1 MLNTIKRH
9 SFKLLCLFFILMIA
23 AGSVFTVS
31 LVKTHARVDG
41 YLEGDEI
48 NDAAKDYSES
58 HKDDDD
64 SGSLDFAHVAVAA
77 AQFFNY
83 RVVKSMD
90 ENKSSYSE
98 MFQGTN
104 NTYIGSPGDAGSYL
118 AYSPENDENK
128 YNFLISAFTKASASY
143 SYNMT
148 YSFGETQSDFYGYTA
163 YGSLLSSL
171 GLDKYGKEGSTEFGR
186 IIGGSMLVLWYM
198 AASSVPRVFAWIID
212 VLNTLNPFG
221 LLINTDM
228 KGTGTVSLTN
238 SAVSSSATASSG
250 TFAAL
255 RDWYTRLINWMTKF
269 SWQIMIPLCIALLIA
284 GFLLFKNMGSTK
296 NRAKKLLIRIV
307 FLAIGIPLLG
317 TMYTTVLTD
326 MKTVV
331 EAPATAPDVAVASTV
346 VDFGAW
352 VSSSNLLPPYSGTG
366 NVLAGQIVDRDTHKI
381 EPTTE
386 SYWALKNHCLSLNRE
401 YADYIGNIT
410 LLADDSNDIESS
422 MTEWSTAVLER
433 GSDSSSIVNTGIM
446 KMLANYLTGDVVTSG
461 SYAST
466 IAASH
471 SSSSD
476 KAIVIM
482 FRNMNTFTKWKDNW
496 KDDGNPNEQQINQ
509 LCTDSQWGSFMTN
522 GALSVSASGSH
533 QAGIKWYDETWSF
546 TNGQQGWG
554 AERYIKGRG
563 NVTLGLSDMAM
574 YNYLNTQFKS
584 TEAVVYSPLD
594 TVSVL
599 SQIYHK
605 SVNSIGTGFL
615 GFLFVFHTLVT
626 LAVYAIIGWCYAIGL
641 LFQNLKRMVTL
652 LIKIPA
658 AALGV
663 MRSMAQVVAYIV
675 AMIVEVIATILLYS
689 IVMRMMDAITSVI
702 MQGASSL
709 FASDNSTSPAT
720 LMLMLVV
727 VSIALIVFGVAAIK
741 ARKTIIKAIDEGLN
755 GLIGRVF
762 GTDNLMPTPEPK
774 NHPIANGLMTGAA
787 MAAGN
792 RLMGGLG
799 GGAGFTD
806 TAGGG
811 DSADGSERDDGGYDT
826 PDNGGNMEA
835 LPDDDSDAVSEDA
848 EGRDI
853 AENASL
859 ADGARAAL
867 PGGSHSSDSDSHD
880 NVNSINN
887 IDARGAADSDSTDSG
902 TNHDNSTA
910 GYDNSIVGHDSSTA
924 GHSSTAGYDNST
936 AGARARAAYDNAIS
950 NGASPKEALNAAY
963 TAAGGSRGGEAAIR
977 AARSAEASHGSRVS
991 AYNNAVAQVDKEA
1004 ATAYNDVIAHGGSA
1018 ESAQAMADSVRSNGL
1033 RQAKAVDSSRSVY
1046 DRVRANGGTHE
1057 QAQRAANA
1065 SYANATGAYMT
1076 PAQART
1082 AGLTGDARMENAV
1095 RGVNASGD
1103 IAYQRKLKSG
1113 GTVKAAE
1120 RARASAMKDAASAYG
1135 VTTKAVNEYSSNQ
1148 QRVVKVQTNAKAAA
1162 DTVYYQAV
1170 GQGQSQQQARAAAKT
1185 VYAQQMRSG
1194 GVTPQQ
1200 VKQYNDARNSVSN
1213 AVVTQREV
1221 VNVNRDVEIRTNT
1234 NVRQVG
1240 GGQIGGGSGNAGH
1253 IVSGSGSGF
1262 SQPLQSM
1269 PSAPSAA
1276 PSAPRSAPLPSAP
1289 PQRSVRNL
1297 NSLSGGAG
1305 RNVRTEGPGW
1315 SESGFDD

>member
-31 LVKTHARVDG
+31 FVKTHARVDG
-41 YLEGDEI
+41 YLEDDEI

-90 ENKSSYSE
+90 EGKSSYSD
-98 MFQGTN
+98 MFQGN
-104 NTYIGSPGDAGSYL
+104 DNTYIGSPGDAGSYL
-118 AYSPENDENK
+118 AYSPDNDENK

-148 YSFGETQSDFYGYTA
+148 YSFGGTNSDFYGYTA

-198 AASSVPRVFAWIID
+198 AASSVPRVFSWIID

-238 SAVSSSATASSG
+238 SAVSGSATASSG

-255 RDWYTRLINWMTKF
+255 RDWYTKLINWMTKF

-284 GFLLFKNMGSTK
+284 GFLLFKNMGATK

-331 EAPATAPDVAVASTV
+331 EAPATAPDVAVASTII
-346 VDFGAW
+346 DFGAW
-352 VSSSNLLPPYSGTG
+352 VSSSNLLPPYSGSG
-366 NVLAGQIVDRDTHKI
+366 NPLSGQIVDTDTHKI

-386 SYWALKNHCLSLNRE
+386 SYWALKNYCLNLNKD

-410 LLADDSNDIESS
+410 LLSDDSSDIEHS

-496 KDDGNPNEQQINQ
+496 KDDWGSNESVNDQQINQ
-509 LCTDSQWGSFMTN
+509 LCTDAPWGSFMTN
-522 GALSVSASGSH
+522 GALSGSAAPSH
-533 QAGIKWYDETWSF
+533 QAGNKWYDETWKF
-546 TNGQQGWG
+546 MNGQQNWG
-554 AERYIKGRG
+554 ATRYIKGRG
-563 NVTLGLSDMAM
+563 DVTLGLSDMAM

-811 DSADGSERDDGGYDT
+811 DSADGSERNDDGYDT
-826 PDNGGNMEA
+826 PDDGGNMEA

-859 ADGARAAL
+859 ADGTRAAL
-867 PGGSHSSDSDSHD
+867 PGGSHTSGSDSHD
-880 NVNSINN
+880 SVNSTNN
-887 IDARGAADSDSTDSG
+887 IDARGAADSNGS
-902 TNHDNSTA
+902 
-910 GYDNSIVGHDSSTA
+910 
-924 GHSSTAGYDNST
+924 AGYDNST
-936 AGARARAAYDNAIS
+936 VGARARAAYDNAIS

-963 TAAGGSRGGEAAIR
+963 TAAGGSKGGEAAIR

-991 AYNNAVAQVDKEA
+991 AYNNAAAQVDKDA
-1004 ATAYNDVIAHGGSA
+1004 AAAYDGVIARGGSA

-1033 RQAKAVDSSRSVY
+1033 RHAKAVDSSRSVY

-1103 IAYQRKLKSG
+1103 IAYQRKLASG

-1120 RARASAMKDAASAYG
+1120 KARTSAMKDAASAYG
-1135 VTTKAVNEYSSNQ
+1135 VTAKAVNEYSSNQ

-1200 VKQYNDARNSVSN
+1200 VKQYSDARNSVGN

-1240 GGQIGGGSGNAGH
+1240 GGSGNAGY
-1253 IVSGSGSGF
+1253 VGSSSGNGF
-1262 SQPLQSM
+1262 VHST
-1269 PSAPSAA
+1269 PSSTPSTA
-1276 PSAPRSAPLPSAP
+1276 PSAP

-1305 RNVRTEGPGW
+1305 RDVRTEGPGW

>member
-41 YLEGDEI
+41 YLEDDEI

-90 ENKSSYSE
+90 EGKSSYSD
-98 MFQGTN
+98 MFQGNN

-118 AYSPENDENK
+118 AYSPDNDENK

-148 YSFGETQSDFYGYTA
+148 YSFGQTNSDFYGYTA

-198 AASSVPRVFAWIID
+198 AASSVPRVFSWIID

-238 SAVSSSATASSG
+238 SAVSGSATASSG

-255 RDWYTRLINWMTKF
+255 RDWYTKLINWMTKF

-317 TMYTTVLTD
+317 TMYTTILTD

-346 VDFGAW
+346 IDFGAW

-366 NVLAGQIVDRDTHKI
+366 NVLSGQIVDTDTHKI
-381 EPTTE
+381 EPTTD
-386 SYWALKNHCLSLNRE
+386 SYWALKNYCLNLNKD

-410 LLADDSNDIESS
+410 LLSDDSSDIENS

-496 KDDGNPNEQQINQ
+496 KDDGNPNGQQINQ

-522 GALSVSASGSH
+522 GALSGSASSSH
-533 QAGIKWYDETWSF
+533 QAGNKWYDEEWSF
-546 TNGQQGWG
+546 TNGQEGWG

-811 DSADGSERDDGGYDT
+811 DSADGSERDGGYDT
-826 PDNGGNMEA
+826 PDDGGNMEA
-835 LPDDDSDAVSEDA
+835 LPDDNSDAVSEDA

-859 ADGARAAL
+859 ADGTRAAL
-867 PGGSHSSDSDSHD
+867 PGGSHASDSDSHD
-880 NVNSINN
+880 SVNSTNN
-887 IDARGAADSDSTDSG
+887 IDARGAADSNSTNSG
-902 TNHDNSTA
+902 T
-910 GYDNSIVGHDSSTA
+910 
-924 GHSSTAGYDNST
+924 GYDNST

-963 TAAGGSRGGEAAIR
+963 TAAGGSKGGEAAIR

-991 AYNNAVAQVDKEA
+991 AYNNAAAQADKDA
-1004 ATAYNDVIAHGGSA
+1004 AAAYDGVIARGGSV

-1033 RQAKAVDSSRSVY
+1033 RHAKAVDSSRSVY

-1065 SYANATGAYMT
+1065 SYANETGAYMT

-1103 IAYQRKLKSG
+1103 IAYQRKLASG

-1120 RARASAMKDAASAYG
+1120 KARTSAIKAAASAYG
-1135 VTTKAVNEYSSNQ
+1135 VTPKAVNEYSSNQ

-1200 VKQYNDARNSVSN
+1200 IKQYNDARNSVGN

-1240 GGQIGGGSGNAGH
+1240 GGSGNAGH

-1262 SQPLQSM
+1262 SQPLQST
-1269 PSAPSAA
+1269 PSAA
-1276 PSAPRSAPLPSAP
+1276 PSAAPSAP

-1305 RNVRTEGPGW
+1305 RDVRTEGPGW

>member
-48 NDAAKDYSES
+48 NDSAKNYSES

-83 RVVKSMD
+83 RIVKSMD
-90 ENKSSYSE
+90 EGKSSYAN
-98 MFQGTN
+98 MFQGSN

-118 AYSPENDENK
+118 AYSPDNDENK
-128 YNFLISAFTKASASY
+128 YNFLISPFTKASASY

-148 YSFGETQSDFYGYTA
+148 YGLGETQSDFYGYTA

-186 IIGGSMLVLWYM
+186 VIGGSMLVLWYM
-198 AASSVPRVFAWIID
+198 AASSIPRVFSWIID

-255 RDWYTRLINWMTKF
+255 RDWYTKLINWMTKF

-284 GFLLFKNMGSTK
+284 GFLLFKNMGATK

-307 FLAIGIPLLG
+307 FLAIGVPLLG

-331 EAPATAPDVAVASTV
+331 EAPATAPDVAVASTII
-346 VDFGAW
+346 DFGAW
-352 VSSSNLLPPYSGTG
+352 VSSSNLLPPYSKSG
-366 NVLAGQIVDRDTHKI
+366 NVIAGQIVDRDTHKI

-410 LLADDSNDIESS
+410 LLSDDSNDIEDS

-433 GSDSSSIVNTGIM
+433 ASDSSSIVNTGIM
-446 KMLANYLTGDVVTSG
+446 KMLANYLIGDVVTSG

-482 FRNMNTFTKWKDNW
+482 FRNMNTFKKWKDNW
-496 KDDGNPNEQQINQ
+496 KDDGNANEQQINQ
-509 LCTDSQWGSFMTN
+509 LCTDSPWGSFMTN
-522 GALSVSASGSH
+522 GALSVNASGTH
-533 QAGIKWYDETWSF
+533 QAGNKWYDEQWSF
-546 TNGQQGWG
+546 QNGQQGWG
-554 AERYIKGRG
+554 ATRSIKGHG
-563 NVTLGLSDMAM
+563 DVTLGLSDMAM

-641 LFQNLKRMVTL
+641 LFQNLKRMITL

-675 AMIVEVIATILLYS
+675 AMIVEVVATILLYS

-762 GTDNLMPTPEPK
+762 GTDNLMPTPEPR

-806 TAGGG
+806 TAGGDDG
-811 DSADGSERDDGGYDT
+811 ADGSERDDDDYDA
-826 PDNGGNMEA
+826 PDDGGNMEA
-835 LPDDDSDAVSEDA
+835 LPEGDSDAASEDA

-867 PGGSHSSDSDSHD
+867 PGGSHGSGSDSHD
-880 NVNSINN
+880 SVNSTNN
-887 IDARGAADSDSTDSG
+887 IDARGAADSNGS
-902 TNHDNSTA
+902 
-910 GYDNSIVGHDSSTA
+910 
-924 GHSSTAGYDNST
+924 AGYDNST

-963 TAAGGSRGGEAAIR
+963 TAAGGSKGGEAAIR

-991 AYNNAVAQVDKEA
+991 AYNNAVSQVDKDA
-1004 ATAYNDVIAHGGSA
+1004 AAAYNDVIARGGSA
-1018 ESAQAMADSVRSNGL
+1018 ESAQAMADSIRSNGL
-1033 RQAKAVDSSRSVY
+1033 RHAKAVDSSRSVY

-1057 QAQRAANA
+1057 QAQRAASA
-1065 SYANATGAYMT
+1065 SYANAAGAYMT
-1076 PAQART
+1076 PAQANA
-1082 AGLTGDARMENAV
+1082 AGLTGNARMENAA

-1103 IAYQRKLKSG
+1103 IAYQRKLASG

-1120 RARASAMKDAASAYG
+1120 KARASAMKTAASAYG

-1148 QRVVKVQTNAKAAA
+1148 RRVIEVQTGAKAAA

-1185 VYAQQMRSG
+1185 VYVQQMRSG
-1194 GVTPQQ
+1194 GVTSQQ
-1200 VKQYNDARNSVSN
+1200 VKQYNDARTSVGN

-1221 VNVNRDVEIRTNT
+1221 MDVNREIEVRTHMS
-1234 NVRQVG
+1234 VRQVNG
-1240 GGQIGGGSGNAGH
+1240 
-1253 IVSGSGSGF
+1253 GSGSGNGF
-1262 SQPLQSM
+1262 ISEAQSPAQP
-1269 PSAPSAA
+1269 AA
-1276 PSAPRSAPLPSAP
+1276 PM
-1289 PQRSVRNL
+1289 RNV
-1297 NSLSGGAG
+1297 NSLSGGVG
-1305 RNVRTEGPGW
+1305 RDVRTEGPGW
-1315 SESGFDD
+1315 SESGSDE

>member
-31 LVKTHARVDG
+31 FVKTHARVDG
-41 YLEGDEI
+41 YLEDDEI
-48 NDAAKDYSES
+48 NDTAKDYSES

-90 ENKSSYSE
+90 ENKSSYSD
-98 MFQGTN
+98 MFQGNN

-255 RDWYTRLINWMTKF
+255 RDWYTKLINWMTKF

-835 LPDDDSDAVSEDA
+835 LPDDGSDAVSEDA

-880 NVNSINN
+880 NVNSTNN
-887 IDARGAADSDSTDSG
+887 IDARGAADSDSMNSG
-902 TNHDNSTA
+902 TDH
-910 GYDNSIVGHDSSTA
+910 
-924 GHSSTAGYDNST
+924 DNST

-963 TAAGGSRGGEAAIR
+963 TAAGGSKSGEAAVR

-1033 RQAKAVDSSRSVY
+1033 RNAKAVDSSRSVY

-1076 PAQART
+1076 PAQAKT

-1200 VKQYNDARNSVSN
+1200 VKQYNDARNSVGN

-1240 GGQIGGGSGNAGH
+1240 GGSGNAGH
-1253 IVSGSGSGF
+1253 IVSGLGSGF
-1262 SQPLQSM
+1262 SQST
-1269 PSAPSAA
+1269 PSAPSATPSAA
-1276 PSAPRSAPLPSAP
+1276 PSVL

-1305 RNVRTEGPGW
+1305 RDVRTEGPGW

>member
-31 LVKTHARVDG
+31 FVKTHARVDG
-41 YLEGDEI
+41 YLEDDEI
-48 NDAAKDYSES
+48 NDTAKDYSES

-90 ENKSSYSE
+90 EGKSSYSD
-98 MFQGTN
+98 MFQGNN

-118 AYSPENDENK
+118 AYSPDNDENK

-148 YSFGETQSDFYGYTA
+148 YSFGDTNSDFYGYTA

-198 AASSVPRVFAWIID
+198 AASSVPRVFSWIID

-255 RDWYTRLINWMTKF
+255 RDWYTKLINWMTKF

-284 GFLLFKNMGSTK
+284 GFLLFKNMGATK

-331 EAPATAPDVAVASTV
+331 EAPATAPDVAVASTII
-346 VDFGAW
+346 DFGAW
-352 VSSSNLLPPYSGTG
+352 VSSSNLLPPYSGSE
-366 NVLAGQIVDRDTHKI
+366 NLLSGQIVDTDTHKI

-386 SYWALKNHCLSLNRE
+386 SYWALKNYCINLNKD

-410 LLADDSNDIESS
+410 LLSDNSSDIEHS

-482 FRNMNTFTKWKDNW
+482 FRNMNTFKKWKDNW
-496 KDDGNPNEQQINQ
+496 KDDWPSNESVNDQQINQ
-509 LCTDSQWGSFMTN
+509 LCTDAPWGSFMTN
-522 GALSVSASGSH
+522 GALSGSAAPSH
-533 QAGIKWYDETWSF
+533 QAGNKWYDETWKF
-546 TNGQQGWG
+546 ANGQLNWG
-554 AERYIKGRG
+554 ATRYIKGRG
-563 NVTLGLSDMAM
+563 DVTLGLSDMAM

-811 DSADGSERDDGGYDT
+811 DSADGSERNDDGYDT
-826 PDNGGNMEA
+826 PDDGGNMEA

-867 PGGSHSSDSDSHD
+867 PSGSHTSGSDSHD
-880 NVNSINN
+880 SVNSTNN
-887 IDARGAADSDSTDSG
+887 IDARGAADSNGS
-902 TNHDNSTA
+902 
-910 GYDNSIVGHDSSTA
+910 
-924 GHSSTAGYDNST
+924 AGYDNST

-963 TAAGGSRGGEAAIR
+963 TAAGGSKGGEAAIR

-991 AYNNAVAQVDKEA
+991 AYNNAAAQVDKDA
-1004 ATAYNDVIAHGGSA
+1004 AAAYDGVIARGGSA

-1033 RQAKAVDSSRSVY
+1033 RHAKAVDSSRSVY

-1082 AGLTGDARMENAV
+1082 AGLAGDARMENAV

-1103 IAYQRKLKSG
+1103 IAYQRKLASG

-1120 RARASAMKDAASAYG
+1120 KARASAMKDAASAYG

-1148 QRVVKVQTNAKAAA
+1148 QRVIKVQTNAKAAA

-1200 VKQYNDARNSVSN
+1200 VKQYSDARNFVGN

-1240 GGQIGGGSGNAGH
+1240 GGSGNAGY
-1253 IVSGSGSGF
+1253 VSSSSGNGF
-1262 SQPLQSM
+1262 VHST
-1269 PSAPSAA
+1269 PSTA
-1276 PSAPRSAPLPSAP
+1276 PSAP

-1305 RNVRTEGPGW
+1305 RDVRTEGPGW
-1315 SESGFDD
+1315 SESGSDD